1 MEKSNKQEQKIDQ
14 ANQNLWSKRFSDSE
28 YTVNQ
33 AIKNLAHA
41 IKIRYSRGIAYAKLN
56 IAAVYFLQ
64 SKNNPALKNLTD
76 SLRWFTSY
84 PSEQGFYRALNL
96 KSNLYEGFGEYE
108 KALSYSLQ
116 ALKLSADAGDRDNE
130 AEACSQLGLIY
141 SRLSNF
147 SKSLEYFNKGL
158 KIREDMGDENAV
170 ASSFNRI
177 GMVLR
182 QMRRYEKSLEYY
194 YKSLEIRRKNNQ
206 IGSITWTMLGIAST
220 YEEMKRL
227 PEALDFYNHGM
238 TGGDKRCTLQCLSGS
253 GRIYSL
259 LGNASSAEES
269 LKKSL
274 SMARELKAPA
284 LVAEAYLGLA
294 NHYETT
300 GNTIKALKNHKLYHK
315 TRETVQSD
323 EAQNRLRNVEI
334 SYAVEK
340 SEQEKEIYRLK
351 NVELKYAYDLIDE
364 INKEITA
371 GINYAS
377 RIQRAMLS
385 NPSQIRGLTNKY
397 FILYLP
403 KEIVSGDFYWF
414 NRLVNKLIIVA
425 GDCTGHG
432 VPGALMSML
441 GISFLEEIVNFRGIK
456 ESGKVLD
463 ELRKEVRRALKQEGK
478 KEDVKDGMDISICVI
493 DRDKKTL
500 QYSGANNNLY
510 LVRKNEL
517 IEYSAD
523 RMPIGAADIGDN
535 NYKSTDIDIYTGDI
549 IYMFSDGYADQSGG
563 PNRKKYKYSVLKTFL
578 LSIHNLPMQKQKQ
591 MLEKGFYDWKG
602 INPQRDDI
610 LIMGLKI

>member
-1 MEKSNKQEQKIDQ
+1 MKKSFDTEAGIDKVNKELWIKRYVNSQAVVEEALNNLSKAEK
-14 ANQNLWSKRFSDSE
+14 
-28 YTVNQ
+28 
-33 AIKNLAHA
+33 IK
-41 IKIRYSRGIAYAKLN
+41 YERGIAYAKLN
-56 IAAVYFLQ
+56 ISAGDFLQ

-76 SLRWFTSY
+76 ALRWFASN

-96 KSNLYEGFGEYE
+96 KSNLYEGLGEYE
-108 KALSYSLQ
+108 KALSNSLQ
-116 ALKLSADAGDRDNE
+116 SLKLAGDAGDHENE

-141 SRLSNF
+141 SRLGNF
-147 SKSLEYFNKGL
+147 PKSLEYFNKAL
-158 KIREDMGDENAV
+158 KIREDMGAENAV

-182 QMRRYEKSLEYY
+182 QMKRYDESLEYY
-194 YKSLEIRRKNNQ
+194 NKSLEIRLNNNQ
-206 IGSITWTMLGIAST
+206 VGSIPWTMLGIAST
-220 YEEMKRL
+220 YEEMKRH
-227 PEALDFYNHGM
+227 PEALDFYNQGM
-238 TGGDKRCTLQCLSGS
+238 IACDKRCTLQCLIGS

-259 LGNASSAEES
+259 LGNASLAEES

-274 SMARELKAPA
+274 GMARELKAPS

-300 GNTIKALKNHKLYHK
+300 GNAIKALKNHKLYHK
-315 TRETVQSD
+315 TKETVQSD

-351 NVELKYAYDLIDE
+351 NVELKQAYDLIDE

-414 NRLVNKLIIVA
+414 NRSGNKLIIAA

-441 GISFLEEIVNFRGIK
+441 GISFLEEIVNFRGIE
-456 ESGKVLD
+456 ESGKILD

-478 KEDVKDGMDISICVI
+478 REDVKDGMDISICVI

-523 RMPIGAADIGDN
+523 RMPIGAADIGDIN
-535 NYKSTDIDIYTGDI
+535 FKSTDIDIYPGDV

-563 PNRKKYKYSVLKTFL
+563 QNRKKYKYSVLKTFL

>member
-1 MEKSNKQEQKIDQ
+1 
-14 ANQNLWSKRFSDSE
+14 
-28 YTVNQ
+28 
-33 AIKNLAHA
+33 
-41 IKIRYSRGIAYAKLN
+41 
-56 IAAVYFLQ
+56 
-64 SKNNPALKNLTD
+64 
-76 SLRWFTSY
+76 
-84 PSEQGFYRALNL
+84 
-96 KSNLYEGFGEYE
+96 
-108 KALSYSLQ
+108 
-116 ALKLSADAGDRDNE
+116 
-130 AEACSQLGLIY
+130 
-141 SRLSNF
+141 
-147 SKSLEYFNKGL
+147 
-158 KIREDMGDENAV
+158 MGAENAV

-182 QMRRYEKSLEYY
+182 QMKRYDESLEYY
-194 YKSLEIRRKNNQ
+194 NKSLEIRRKNNQ
-206 IGSITWTMLGIAST
+206 VGSIPWTMLGIAST

-238 TGGDKRCTLQCLSGS
+238 IAGDKRCTLQCLSGS
-253 GRIYSL
+253 GRINSL
-259 LGNASSAEES
+259 LGNASLAEES

-274 SMARELKAPA
+274 GMARELKAPS

-351 NVELKYAYDLIDE
+351 NVELKQAYDLIDE

-414 NRLVNKLIIVA
+414 NKAGNKLTIVA

-441 GISFLEEIVNFRGIK
+441 GISFLEEIVNLRGIE
-456 ESGKVLD
+456 ESGKILD
-463 ELRKEVRRALKQEGK
+463 ELRKEVIRALKQEGK
-478 KEDVKDGMDISICVI
+478 REDVKDGMDISICVI
-493 DRDKKTL
+493 DRDNKTL

-510 LVRKNEL
+510 LVRENEL

-523 RMPIGAADIGDN
+523 RMPIGAAEIGEI
-535 NYKSTDIDIYTGDI
+535 NYTSTDIDIIPDDI

-563 PNRKKYKYSVLKTFL
+563 PNRKKFKYSVLKTFL

>member
-1 MEKSNKQEQKIDQ
+1 MH
-14 ANQNLWSKRFSDSE
+14 LWSKRFGDSE

-33 AIKNLAHA
+33 AIRNLASA

-56 IAAVYFLQ
+56 IAAGDFLQ
-64 SKNNPALKNLTD
+64 SKNNHALKNLTD
-76 SLRWFTSY
+76 ALRWFTSN

-96 KSNLYEGFGEYE
+96 KSSLYEGFGEYE

-116 ALKLSADAGDRDNE
+116 SLKLSADAGDHDNE

-141 SRLSNF
+141 YRLSNF
-147 SKSLEYFNKGL
+147 PKSLEYFNNGL
-158 KIREDMGDENAV
+158 KIREDMADENAV

-182 QMRRYEKSLEYY
+182 QMKRYDESLKYY
-194 YKSLEIRRKNNQ
+194 NKSLEIRRKNNQ
-206 IGSITWTMLGIAST
+206 AGSIPWTMLGIAST

-227 PEALDFYNHGM
+227 PEALDFYNQGM
-238 TGGDKRCTLQCLSGS
+238 IGGDKRCTLQCLSGS

-259 LGNASSAEES
+259 LGNASLAEES

-274 SMARELKAPA
+274 GMARELKAPS

-351 NVELKYAYDLIDE
+351 NVELKQAYDLIDE

-414 NRLVNKLIIVA
+414 NRSGIKLTVVA

-441 GISFLEEIVNFRGIK
+441 GISFLEEIVNLRGIE
-456 ESGKVLD
+456 ESGKILD
-463 ELRKEVRRALKQEGK
+463 ELRKEVIRALKQEGRR
-478 KEDVKDGMDISICVI
+478 EDVKDGMDISICVI

-500 QYSGANNNLY
+500 QYSGANNNFY
-510 LVRKNEL
+510 LVRENEL

-523 RMPIGAADIGDN
+523 RMPIGAAEIGEIN
-535 NYKSTDIDIYTGDI
+535 FTSTDIDIIPGDI

-563 PNRKKYKYSVLKTFL
+563 PNRKKFKYSVLKTFL